1 MCAREESCQLSGL
14 MRPGVR
20 SPWVTVELTSVD
32 GKGRAGRVPWGQVS
46 GMGFRVGQSHMALVE
61 GRRQQSGGGP
71 AEGVKPQ
78 ARGLE
83 ERGRKGWAVPSGRR
97 LVGVECVPWGIL
109 GTSRI
114 PRRRGGRG
122 AGVRA
127 DLKSLGVL
135 GPRLGLPPS
144 ASPALWVWTGGRV

>member
-32 GKGRAGRVPWGQVS
+32 GKGRASRVPWGQVS

-83 ERGRKGWAVPSGRR
+83 RKKGVGCPKWQEAGGSGMCP
-97 LVGVECVPWGIL
+97 LGYPW
-109 GTSRI
+109 
-114 PRRRGGRG
+114 
-122 AGVRA
+122 
-127 DLKSLGVL
+127 DLKDS
-135 GPRLGLPPS
+135 
-144 ASPALWVWTGGRV
+144 